1 MNVKEYFKL
10 TDPME
15 RVQQLTEEAIKN
27 MGGRTEEPMSWEK
40 CRGCEFLTNTS
51 TSHTVEYYCKIT
63 REILTLSECVKG
75 AGQ

>member
-1 MNVKEYFKL
+1 MNAKEYFKL
-10 TDPME
+10 ADPME

-27 MGGRTEEPMSWEK
+27 MRGVADEPMSWQK
-40 CRGCEFLTNTS
+40 CRGCEFLIDAS
-51 TSHTVEYYCKIT
+51 TSYGVEYYCKIT